1 LYEPER
7 QAGNRHALT
16 GIAIRS
22 ADGLHTERVNTWA
35 YDAQGRAVLSVA
47 GPPDSQRD
55 RLTLRFLQA
64 PTGQRDGL
72 TLIVDALQRETRVH
86 TALKDGRHVVTRVVG
101 NGCAGCA
108 APGSEAS
115 YDAHGRLHTVNGAKL
130 VRDRT
135 GELQR
140 LHPVAPGWPGLHFLY
155 QANGLRQSWTSSL
168 SGTETLS
175 YDSRRLPV
183 QRRYANG
190 DTVDVH
196 YDSQRRPVRLTA
208 QNARGEAH
216 QTVLAWR
223 GGLLAR
229 VSHPHETEHREYD
242 AMGRLASRRIHRPP
256 AVAGA
261 APYGYT
267 ESFRYDD
274 QHRPT
279 EHHLPEG
286 GSLHYRWSPDHR
298 LEAIAWRDAAGV
310 MHAVIDSQPGI
321 AGYRYANGLRLHTR
335 AGPRGQA
342 HTLIVSSA
350 SEPLWSQS
358 LHYDRHGR
366 IAAERH
372 SVASRLHANGP
383 PQTWHYAYDSLG
395 RMTGTQSAPAPP
407 AWYAWHADGS
417 LAAQRSDGVT
427 RKPSFQRDASG
438 LPVNMEGYHL
448 HYSPGRR
455 LADVHRNGASI
466 ALYRHNAFGHRIAR
480 STPDQ
485 HTDYLY
491 LNNQVVA
498 QRSQPVSVRPP
509 GFAGPASGNTPAAAT
524 STDADRPFSV
534 QRRYIYAHHVPVG
547 FIDYEAPNQKATL
560 YAVHADLQGAPRL
573 VTDMQG
579 QIRWMARYS
588 PTGQAER
595 VAGDLTLDLRLPGQ
609 LFDDATGW
617 HDNVLRTY
625 LPHAGQYLEPD
636 PLGPV
641 PYNDALGYARQQP
654 RRYIDP
660 LGLLLFAFDGTR
672 HSPRTQSNVWTLSQ
686 AYQDGPVFYRSGPG
700 NSQQLDWDAVT
711 AWQASRIIDAQWRSL
726 LDVLHDEGRS
736 AQHIPIDILGFS
748 RGAALA
754 RHFGNLIN
762 QHVDR
767 GLFSYLDEAR
777 GRITACVDLR
787 FMGLF
792 DTVAQFG
799 LAGSHN
805 ANYDLSIAAAWEW
818 VAHAVALHERRWM
831 FPVVSAADADGHNV
845 VEAPFIGAHADIG
858 GGTLYED
865 DGQPKTRGDL
875 ADVTLNWMLG
885 QARAAM
891 LRFGVLAPAHRVI
904 TEPIL
909 HDPRPELLR
918 SVQDGDRSVQD
929 SRGGVQHNYQ
939 DDHDRLGRTR
949 RASAE
954 AVIDRA
960 DNWRS
965 QGGDEVGRVD
975 MTGYARWLQ
984 QELGWQPA
992 PT

>member
-1 LYEPER
+1 
-7 QAGNRHALT
+7 
-16 GIAIRS
+16 
-22 ADGLHTERVNTWA
+22 
-35 YDAQGRAVLSVA
+35 
-47 GPPDSQRD
+47 
-55 RLTLRFLQA
+55 
-64 PTGQRDGL
+64 
-72 TLIVDALQRETRVH
+72 
-86 TALKDGRHVVTRVVG
+86 
-101 NGCAGCA
+101 
-108 APGSEAS
+108 
-115 YDAHGRLHTVNGAKL
+115 
-130 VRDRT
+130 
-135 GELQR
+135 
-140 LHPVAPGWPGLHFLY
+140 
-155 QANGLRQSWTSSL
+155 
-168 SGTETLS
+168 
-175 YDSRRLPV
+175 
-183 QRRYANG
+183 
-190 DTVDVH
+190 
-196 YDSQRRPVRLTA
+196 
-208 QNARGEAH
+208 
-216 QTVLAWR
+216 
-223 GGLLAR
+223 
-229 VSHPHETEHREYD
+229 
-242 AMGRLASRRIHRPP
+242 
-256 AVAGA
+256 
-261 APYGYT
+261 
-267 ESFRYDD
+267 
-274 QHRPT
+274 
-279 EHHLPEG
+279 
-286 GSLHYRWSPDHR
+286 
-298 LEAIAWRDAAGV
+298 
-310 MHAVIDSQPGI
+310 
-321 AGYRYANGLRLHTR
+321 
-335 AGPRGQA
+335 
-342 HTLIVSSA
+342 
-350 SEPLWSQS
+350 
-358 LHYDRHGR
+358 
-366 IAAERH
+366 
-372 SVASRLHANGP
+372 
-383 PQTWHYAYDSLG
+383 
-395 RMTGTQSAPAPP
+395 
-407 AWYAWHADGS
+407 
-417 LAAQRSDGVT
+417 
-427 RKPSFQRDASG
+427 
-438 LPVNMEGYHL
+438 
-448 HYSPGRR
+448 
-455 LADVHRNGASI
+455 
-466 ALYRHNAFGHRIAR
+466 
-480 STPDQ
+480 
-485 HTDYLY
+485 
-491 LNNQVVA
+491 
-498 QRSQPVSVRPP
+498 
-509 GFAGPASGNTPAAAT
+509 
-524 STDADRPFSV
+524 
-534 QRRYIYAHHVPVG
+534 
-547 FIDYEAPNQKATL
+547 
-560 YAVHADLQGAPRL
+560 
-573 VTDMQG
+573 
-579 QIRWMARYS
+579 
-588 PTGQAER
+588 
-595 VAGDLTLDLRLPGQ
+595 
-609 LFDDATGW
+609 
-617 HDNVLRTY
+617 
-625 LPHAGQYLEPD
+625 
-636 PLGPV
+636 V

-736 AQHIPIDILGFS
+736 APHIPIDILGFS

-805 ANYDLSIAAAWEW
+805 ANYDLGIAAAWEW

-939 DDHDRLGRTR
+939 DDNDRLGRTR